1 MIKRIWLVWMIAL
14 KVLDVLTTYIGLS
27 FGATE
32 MNVFFSRQITE
43 NPDTMWIGVV
53 VVALLYSVLLLY
65 QRYGE
70 ENWKEIEECVVFGR
84 ILSMSRKTLLRI
96 FDVAFVGSLV
106 ICSCHV
112 INNLGVIWWFWW
124 WL

>member
-1 MIKRIWLVWMIAL
+1 MIAL